1 MKKILL
7 FMLVLLLVV
16 FCVFAVMLSSEGG
29 KDFFY
34 RYRTE
39 IFEITGTVLVLAFSA
54 AARVLGSKENKRL
67 DESLEATREPVFG
80 AVNDMID
87 GYNAMTKDYDKH
99 AVIEEA
105 RDRAIAVVMAQ
116 NTFIIETLQTVYAN
130 SKNLPQG
137 VKDIVN
143 LKYAKC
149 LKAIGDDETLKRLS
163 ELFRDELAKV
173 TQGDSDNE
181 TEA

>member
-7 FMLVLLLVV
+7 FMLVFLLVAV
-16 FCVFAVMLSSEGG
+16 CVFAVMLSTEGG

-34 RYRTE
+34 RYRAE
-39 IFEITGTVLVLAFSA
+39 IFTIAGNVIVLVFSA
-54 AARVLGSKENKRL
+54 ALRVIGSKENKRL
-67 DESLEATREPVFG
+67 DESLEATREPVVG
-80 AVNDMID
+80 AVNDMIE
-87 GYNAMTKDYDKH
+87 GYNAMSKGYDERK
-99 AVIEEA
+99 VIEEA

-137 VKDIVN
+137 VKDIIN

-149 LKAIGDDETLKRLS
+149 LKVIGDEETLNRLADV
-163 ELFRDELAKV
+163 FRSELAKV
-173 TQGDSDNE
+173 GENISENE